1 MQRRMIQQN
10 YWIALLMVLLLS
22 STWIGCSSNVKETR
36 GETAEGSNMGVGKYY
51 FFDDILIPQELS
63 YDQDE
68 SFVYEAPQFKTG
80 IMAFTKWRLD
90 PNSLVDFFSHYMEKD
105 NWKLMNSFRGK
116 ERPLNFSKADRGCTI
131 KISEKWYGT
140 TVVEVRVGPG
150 GDEKDVNVRDIA
162 SASCRGH

>member
-63 YDQDE
+63 YEQDE
-68 SFVYEAPQFKTG
+68 SFVYETPQFKTG
-80 IMAFTKWRLD
+80 SMVFTKWRLD
-90 PNSLVDFFSHYMEKD
+90 PNSLVDFFTYYMEKD
-105 NWKLMNSFRGK
+105 NWKLMNSFRGA
-116 ERPLNFSKADRGCTI
+116 ESILNFSKADKACTI
-131 KISEKWYGT
+131 KIFEKWYGT
-140 TVVEVRVGPG
+140 TVVEIRVGPVG
-150 GDEKDVNVRDIA
+150 MKKM
-162 SASCRGH
+162 

>member
-80 IMAFTKWRLD
+80 SW
-90 PNSLVDFFSHYMEKD
+90 SLRSGDLIRILWLISSRIT
-105 NWKLMNSFRGK
+105 WKRIIGS
-116 ERPLNFSKADRGCTI
+116 
-131 KISEKWYGT
+131 
-140 TVVEVRVGPG
+140 
-150 GDEKDVNVRDIA
+150 
-162 SASCRGH
+162 